1 MPVFHHLIHHL
12 HNISIFHPDDFSS
25 EELQQKQTSVL
36 LLHKF
41 GKNFRHTVLVPGL
54 RILFLVIP
62 WLVQTFMFPTGST
75 VITWTI
81 SWVFFY
87 GHPQRKTLLSWILLL
102 TTKCLKINEISII
115 VSCTLCSVLWLRKIW
130 KSEANVELPWP
141 CVLFKGQQ
149 GETHSKRVKTTLL
162 LNSIYQHINSFLM
175 SLWSLSLLSDHLHH
189 SIHMI
194 PFLQV
199 NSKTIK

>member
-1 MPVFHHLIHHL
+1 M
-12 HNISIFHPDDFSS
+12 
-25 EELQQKQTSVL
+25 
-36 LLHKF
+36 
-41 GKNFRHTVLVPGL
+41 
-54 RILFLVIP
+54 
-62 WLVQTFMFPTGST
+62 
-75 VITWTI
+75 
-81 SWVFFY
+81 
-87 GHPQRKTLLSWILLL
+87 L

-194 PFLQV
+194 PYLQV
-199 NSKTIK
+199 NSKTIKQFIRLYENPGGRLQGNFFYPFRSPSLSVTIFFHVVKPCYVVTSALVEISLVMLGMVENDPKIFLSDGVLIKSLKLVN